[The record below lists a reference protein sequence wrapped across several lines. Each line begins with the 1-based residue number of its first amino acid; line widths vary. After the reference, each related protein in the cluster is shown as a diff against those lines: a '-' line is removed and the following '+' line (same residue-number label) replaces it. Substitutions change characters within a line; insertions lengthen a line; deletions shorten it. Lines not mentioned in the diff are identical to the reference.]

1 MIDVNYNPI
10 PGIECSMDYMNP
22 TISSPY
28 SEYSICFYQTRE
40 TLSDVDSYRQFL
52 KNVESRFRRS
62 ETYKNYKSFLMSLGF
77 DHCQVHGYINSTM
90 ATVEM
95 HHAILTLFDIA
106 MLITEHYLNTVGYVS
121 TFDVVQA
128 IKEEHKNGNIALVML
143 SKTPHQ
149 VYHANKSFYI
159 HPSMCV
165 GNWYELLKKYNKGL
179 TQDLAFNLLYYIK
192 KSIDIGRTDDN
203 GLLDLRE
210 KIKEWSGVSNDD
222 PVDA

>member
-1 MIDVNYNPI
+1 MIDSTYNPI
-10 PGIECSMDYMNP
+10 PGIDSFQENGNP
-22 TISSPY
+22 VISSPN
-28 SEYSICFYQTRE
+28 SEYAIPFYQTRDSL
-40 TLSDVDSYRQFL
+40 TDVDVYRQFL
-52 KNVESRFRRS
+52 KNVESRFRKS
-62 ETYKNYKSFLMSLGF
+62 ETYKNYKSFIMNLGF

-90 ATVEM
+90 ASLEM

-128 IKEEHKNGNIALVML
+128 IKEEHKAGNVAIVML

-149 VYHANKSFYI
+149 LYHADKSFFI
-159 HPSMCV
+159 HPDMCL
-165 GNWYELLKKYNKGL
+165 GNWPELIRKYNKGL

-192 KSIDIGRTDDN
+192 RALDNGCTNDN

-210 KIKEWSGVSNDD
+210 QIKDWSNI
-222 PVDA
+222 A